1 MDDETK
7 PQEIDGLIA
16 NGVNTFT
23 SSRYGIALALKPIL
37 TAGDVERWLRDVRLV
52 DDAPMALLRLQL
64 LSGAVKASIIIH
76 STDVLTAESIKSLDA
91 IKAQWYGAQL
101 WRVYLA
107 CTSIDPN

>member
-1 MDDETK
+1 MDEELK

-16 NGVNTFT
+16 NGVNVFT
-23 SSRYGIALALKPIL
+23 SSRFGIALALKPVM

-64 LSGAVKASIIIH
+64 LRGAIRAGIIVH
-76 STDVLTAESIKSLDA
+76 STDKFDQVSLLDDA

-101 WRVYLA
+101 WKVYLA
-107 CTSIDPN
+107 CTTIDPN